1 LRSDVFEEVM
11 VSTDDQEIANF
22 AKSAG
27 AQVPFMRSKETS
39 HDHAV
44 INEVIMEVLQEYE
57 KIGQSFE
64 FLCCIFPA
72 APFISE
78 EMLSESFKILNNG
91 EFDSVIPVVRF
102 NPPIQRA
109 FKVNDGK
116 LTMFWPENFS
126 KRTQDL
132 EPSYHDAGLFYWMRT
147 KSFLENKKCLTDNT
161 GAIIIPENSAIDID
175 TENDWRLAELI
186 FKTYKD

>member
-1 LRSDVFEEVM
+1 M
-11 VSTDDQEIANF
+11 VSTDDQEIAKF

-27 AQVPFMRSKETS
+27 AQIPFMRSKETS

-44 INEVIMEVLQEYE
+44 INEVIVEVLQEYE
-57 KIGQSFE
+57 KRGQSFE

-78 EMLSESFKILNNG
+78 EMLSESFKILNDG
-91 EFDSVIPVVRF
+91 GFDSVIPVVKF

-109 FKVNDGK
+109 FKVNDGR

-147 KSFLENKKCLTDNT
+147 KSFLENQQCLTENT

-186 FKTYKD
+186 FKTYKE

>member
-1 LRSDVFEEVM
+1 M

-132 EPSYHDAGLFYWMRT
+132 APSYHDAGLFYWMRT

>member
-1 LRSDVFEEVM
+1 MRSDVFEEVM